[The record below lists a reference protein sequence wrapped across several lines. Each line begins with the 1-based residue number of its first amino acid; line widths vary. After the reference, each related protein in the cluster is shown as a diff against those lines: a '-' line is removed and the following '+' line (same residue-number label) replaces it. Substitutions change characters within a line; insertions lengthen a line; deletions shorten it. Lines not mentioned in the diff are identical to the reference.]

1 MMDEHPEARTNQK
14 IVTIVRQAESVSC
27 SFDWLVSPSGGLP
40 VAVRSPMASSSCD
53 DAPQPPAS
61 ACRGAASASRG
72 APQPALS
79 ATDVLA
85 TASSQDFMEVRHIG
99 GSTESIGSPI
109 EQEWLL
115 CELLPALQFVP
126 PPWIIPRVEQTVL
139 AIAASSSRGRLIVL
153 PWWSRHLRASK
164 VRSCHIK
171 NVLLTLL
178 FSTSEVPGTE
188 GRKKKLRQQSE
199 VFIDRPFLQS
209 PQR

>member
-1 MMDEHPEARTNQK
+1 
-14 IVTIVRQAESVSC
+14 
-27 SFDWLVSPSGGLP
+27 
-40 VAVRSPMASSSCD
+40 
-53 DAPQPPAS
+53 
-61 ACRGAASASRG
+61 
-72 APQPALS
+72 
-79 ATDVLA
+79 
-85 TASSQDFMEVRHIG
+85 ME
-99 GSTESIGSPI
+99 I

-115 CELLPALQFVP
+115 LRLLPAPQDLE
-126 PPWIIPRVEQTVL
+126 IAIEQTVL